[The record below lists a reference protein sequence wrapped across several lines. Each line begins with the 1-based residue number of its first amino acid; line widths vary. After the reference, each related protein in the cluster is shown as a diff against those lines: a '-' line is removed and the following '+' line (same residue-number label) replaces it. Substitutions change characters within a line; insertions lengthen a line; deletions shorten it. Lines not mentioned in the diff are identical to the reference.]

1 MRQDSGSGG
10 APHRVTALIVGATV
24 NPFELSCVAEVF
36 ARGDGRYRFEVVAE
50 ADGPV
55 PSTRGFAVVPDSG
68 GLQALERADTV
79 VVPATE
85 HLDHP
90 GPAVVDALR
99 AAHRRGA
106 RLVSIC
112 SGAFPLGYAGV
123 LDGLPATTHWWY
135 TDELARRFPGA
146 RVQPDVLYVDAGD
159 VLTSAGSAAGLD
171 LCLHLVRRDHG
182 AAYANTIARALVTA
196 PHRTGGQAQFIEP
209 PSVPAA
215 AGPGL
220 EEVCAWALAHLDQD
234 LRIEVLASRAAMSP
248 RTLVRRFRAELGIS
262 PRRWVLA
269 HRIDRA
275 RQLLEESD
283 LPVEH
288 VAAAVGFSSA
298 GSLRPHFREA
308 TGLTPSEYRDRFGCA
323 PGRRG
328 SPSSGPS
335 ADGRLVELAA
345 S

>member
-10 APHRVTALIVGATV
+10 RTHQVTALIVGATV

-36 ARGDGRYRFEVVAE
+36 ARDPERYRFSVVAE
-50 ADGPV
+50 ADGAV
-55 PSTRGFAVVPDSG
+55 PSTRGFAVLPQPG
-68 GLQALERADTV
+68 GLRGLERADTV
-79 VVPATE
+79 IVPATE

-90 GPAVVDALR
+90 GDAVVEALR
-99 AAHRRGA
+99 AAHARGA

-112 SGAFPLGYAGV
+112 SGAFPLGYGGL
-123 LDGLPATTHWWY
+123 LDGLAATTHWWY
-135 TDELARRFPGA
+135 TDELARRFPRA
-146 RVQPDVLYVDAGD
+146 RVQPDVLYVDAGSI
-159 VLTSAGSAAGLD
+159 LTSAGSAAGLD

-182 AAYANTIARALVTA
+182 ASYANRVARALVTA

-209 PSVPAA
+209 PAVQAA
-215 AGPGL
+215 AGRGL
-220 EEVCAWALAHLDQD
+220 DEVCAWALAHLDED

-248 RTLVRRFRAELGIS
+248 RTLVRRFRAELGTS
-262 PRRWVLA
+262 PRRWLLA

-298 GSLRPHFREA
+298 GSLRPHFRDV
-308 TGLTPSEYRDRFGCA
+308 TGLTPSEYRERFGTPA
-323 PGRRG
+323 
-328 SPSSGPS
+328 S
-335 ADGRLVELAA
+335 ADARPGALVAI
-345 S
+345 